1 VPHLASDFSKV
12 SLFIFKDR
20 ICPKLRISTIGDPT
34 PKMARLRTP
43 LARAKLEGR
52 DTKNPQ
58 RYRHNEP
65 IAAALGDPPE
75 WLNET
80 QAEAWRGF
88 EAELPGGQ
96 NVSPDE
102 MKKNLKA
109 TRMEDRTDAHRVVGR
124 FCQHT
129 IITRD
134 STTMRV
140 LERWPDKIGER
151 INPVVAQASS

>member
-65 IAAALGDPPE
+65 IAAALGDPPK

-88 EAELPGGQ
+88 EAELPWLNRSHRCIVQIASVLTARMASGNEVGTKAL
-96 NVSPDE
+96 SLLRLCLSSMGATPADSSKISWAPEEEPDD
-102 MKKNLKA
+102 LL
-109 TRMEDRTDAHRVVGR
+109 D
-124 FCQHT
+124 
-129 IITRD
+129 
-134 STTMRV
+134 
-140 LERWPDKIGER
+140 
-151 INPVVAQASS
+151 

>member
-65 IAAALGDPPE
+65 IAAALGDPPK

-88 EAELPGGQ
+88 EAELPWLNRSHRCIVQIASVLTARMASGNEVGTKAL
-96 NVSPDE
+96 SLLRLCLSSMGATPADSSKISWALEEEPDD
-102 MKKNLKA
+102 LL
-109 TRMEDRTDAHRVVGR
+109 D
-124 FCQHT
+124 
-129 IITRD
+129 
-134 STTMRV
+134 
-140 LERWPDKIGER
+140 
-151 INPVVAQASS
+151 